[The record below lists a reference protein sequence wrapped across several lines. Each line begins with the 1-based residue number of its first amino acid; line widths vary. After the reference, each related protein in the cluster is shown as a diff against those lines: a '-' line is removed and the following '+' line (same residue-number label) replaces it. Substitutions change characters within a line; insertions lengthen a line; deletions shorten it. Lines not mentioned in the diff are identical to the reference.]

1 MEWYNF
7 IIEINVGEGCRDYF
21 ITTIFIHDGFENE
34 ISKKIKISDKTSDK
48 ASDKILNYLQRNEYI
63 TTTIASELL
72 GLSTQRARA
81 ILGEMAKKKMI
92 IAEGANRNR
101 KYKLKN

>member
-34 ISKKIKISDKTSDK
+34 TKDRPRTDQEPTKIPTKIK
-48 ASDKILNYLQRNEYI
+48 Y
-63 TTTIASELL
+63 
-72 GLSTQRARA
+72 
-81 ILGEMAKKKMI
+81 
-92 IAEGANRNR
+92 
-101 KYKLKN
+101 